1 MQKILLVEDN
11 EMNRDLITRR
21 LTRRGFE
28 VAIAKDGAEGVEKA
42 SSEAPDLVLMDIG
55 LPILDG
61 YEATRLIKESRPHLP
76 IIGLSAHAMS
86 GDADRAREAGADDYD
101 TKPVDFPRLL
111 GKIQTLLERAA
122 SISTDAPVDGGGAEE
137 DAAGPHLLV
146 VDDSPMHREMI
157 SGRLTS
163 LGYSF
168 DLASDVSEAVSRLR
182 RAKYAAL
189 LLDVTLPDVD
199 GRPVLR
205 YLRDQGEAKKLP
217 ILLLS
222 TIDAIPQA
230 VEFLGDGADELVPQP
245 FRTQELEVRLQSV
258 LGGGSLSAA
267 ASSSSAAAASASE
280 DRRRAEHLL
289 KVMLPDPLIDELRQ
303 NHRLPPRR
311 EDAVTVLAWDVPDL
325 ADRLQQDMGAVAETY
340 QRLLVSFETLA
351 EEHHVHTL
359 RTAGDGVLAVAG
371 AFTGARDPVG
381 AAVKMAAELRMR
393 ASELVPDW
401 LVRIGV
407 HTGPATVAVVG
418 HRSCQ
423 LGVWGQPVKVARR
436 LRNLCRTTTVLASSE
451 VWERCAG
458 KAQGVQA
465 GTAELKEGPPSAVY
479 RIDSVAR

>member
-28 VAIAKDGAEGVEKA
+28 VVIAKDGAEGVEKA
-42 SSEAPDLVLMDIG
+42 ASELPDLVLMDIG

-61 YEATRLIKESRPHLP
+61 YEATRLIKENRPNVP
-76 IIGLSAHAMS
+76 VIGLSAHAMS

-122 SISTDAPVDGGGAEE
+122 SAPAAEASSTVGASSEE
-137 DAAGPHLLV
+137 AAGPNLLV
-146 VDDSPMHREMI
+146 VDDSPMHREML
-157 SGRLTS
+157 SSRLGA

-168 DLASDVSEAVSRLR
+168 DLASDVSEAVAALR
-182 RAKYAAL
+182 RGGYSAV
-189 LLDVTLPDVD
+189 LLDVTQPNID
-199 GRPVLR
+199 GQPVLR
-205 YLRDQGEAKKLP
+205 YLRAQPEAKSVP
-217 ILLLS
+217 IVLLS
-222 TIDAIPQA
+222 TIDAIPEA

-245 FRTQELEVRLQSV
+245 FRTQELKVRLETV
-258 LGGGSLSAA
+258 LGERSAQPA
-267 ASSSSAAAASASE
+267 ASSE

-289 KVMLPDPLIDELRQ
+289 KVLLPDPLIAELRQ

-311 EDAVTVLAWDVPDL
+311 EEAVTVLSWDVPDL
-325 ADRLQQDMGAVAETY
+325 ADRMTQDLDNTAGAY
-340 QRLLVSFETLA
+340 QRLLVAFETLA
-351 EEHHVHTL
+351 QDHHVHTL
-359 RTAGDGVLAVAG
+359 RTAGDGVVAVAG
-371 AFTGARDPVG
+371 QFTGASDPVSEV
-381 AAVKMAAELRMR
+381 VKLAAELRLR
-393 ASELVPDW
+393 ASDLVPDW

-418 HRSCQ
+418 QRSCQ
-423 LGVWGQPVKVARR
+423 LGVWGQPVKVSRR

-479 RIDSVAR
+479 RIDSVQS